1 MICKN
6 KMKKKL
12 MAIALCTIIGV
23 MAIAGSSLAWLQDST
38 QTVVNTFTEGKV
50 DIELK
55 ETGTTTNEGTDYK
68 DYKMVPGDTY
78 SKDPAVTVKAIS
90 EKCYV
95 FVKVEEVN
103 NVDGFLTYAIDDD
116 WTELTEGSGIYY
128 RVVDDTGVD
137 QTFYVLA
144 GNATYPNGCVSVNTD
159 VDMDAMNG
167 LTTSG
172 KYPQLKFTA
181 YAVQYANV
189 DSAAEAWE
197 IFFPTTPTT

>member
-1 MICKN
+1 
-6 KMKKKL
+6 MKKKL